1 MSAPA
6 ESGGWRVC
14 RVRAELPAPASSL
27 PALAALPGD
36 WGAWL
41 SEADIPV
48 GTPFLVSPEFDY
60 DVSLNAFFGSAEMLG
75 APMTTQ
81 LG

>member
-1 MSAPA
+1 
-6 ESGGWRVC
+6 
-14 RVRAELPAPASSL
+14 
-27 PALAALPGD
+27 
-36 WGAWL
+36 L